1 MEGRTDE
8 EEGGKSKVN
17 PELAEKF
24 ERAIQE
30 ALQFLDERPTD
41 PEAVA
46 FAAELRRRLA
56 SKDYVGIALPVS
68 DFPDLLPDR
77 PND

>member
-1 MEGRTDE
+1 MM
-8 EEGGKSKVN
+8 S
-17 PELAEKF
+17 PELAERF
-24 ERAIQE
+24 EKSIQE

-56 SKDYVGIALPVS
+56 SKDYVGIALPLS
-68 DFPDLLPDR
+68 DFPDLLPDK
-77 PND
+77 PNN